1 MAPFI
6 VIYAIFF
13 VYPTI
18 KMVELSFTN
27 APLIGPGKWVGLDNY
42 FRLASDRLFSTAV
55 WNTIYFVVL
64 SVPSGIL
71 LALIIALAVNRLK
84 GWMQSIVL
92 AAFFLPYILPVSVVY
107 RIWGWMFD
115 KDFGVAQYLLAPL
128 NGGQHLSVFRT
139 VPLFMPAVAFITV
152 WWCLGFSLL
161 LFIAGLRNIS
171 REIYEAANLD
181 GAGRWLQF
189 RRITWPLIWPVTVL
203 VFTIQLILQLKIFDQ
218 VYLFTQGSRIDV
230 NMVMVFYILQA
241 SLPAEQGRPRSRL
254 GRGAVCGD
262 RGPVGATVSA
272 SARSRA
278 EMSASVQSADLIAT
292 PGARRL
298 KRLGRIDAAGL
309 LITLATL
316 IGAII
321 WAFPL
326 YWGLITTFKHEYEI
340 VRPGVQLWPEHFT
353 FENYVH
359 VLLQTKIG
367 YWYINSLITSS
378 AVAVL
383 VVMMAAGAGYAISQ
397 LNFPGRRFFWWMILA
412 SFMVPIP
419 ALIVTHF
426 IVISQLGLINTL
438 AGVVG
443 PQLIA
448 PVTVIIYKQFF
459 DSVPKDFREA
469 AVIDGANDFQL
480 LFRIYLP
487 MNWGVTTALAIITF
501 IGAWNLFLWP
511 FLAVSSEDKMN
522 ITVGITQVH
531 DNFGVSYGRDL
542 AVAML
547 AALPVALVYL
557 IFQRRV
563 TQAIMLSAG
572 IKG

>member
-1 MAPFI
+1 
-6 VIYAIFF
+6 
-13 VYPTI
+13 
-18 KMVELSFTN
+18 L
-27 APLIGPGKWVGLDNY
+27 
-42 FRLASDRLFSTAV
+42 
-55 WNTIYFVVL
+55 
-64 SVPSGIL
+64 
-71 LALIIALAVNRLK
+71 
-84 GWMQSIVL
+84 
-92 AAFFLPYILPVSVVY
+92 
-107 RIWGWMFD
+107 
-115 KDFGVAQYLLAPL
+115 
-128 NGGQHLSVFRT
+128 
-139 VPLFMPAVAFITV
+139 
-152 WWCLGFSLL
+152 
-161 LFIAGLRNIS
+161 
-171 REIYEAANLD
+171 
-181 GAGRWLQF
+181 
-189 RRITWPLIWPVTVL
+189 
-203 VFTIQLILQLKIFDQ
+203 
-218 VYLFTQGSRIDV
+218 
-230 NMVMVFYILQA
+230 
-241 SLPAEQGRPRSRL
+241 
-254 GRGAVCGD
+254 
-262 RGPVGATVSA
+262 
-272 SARSRA
+272 
-278 EMSASVQSADLIAT
+278 SASVQSVEMVA
-292 PGARRL
+292 PRARRRFA
-298 KRLGRIDAAGL
+298 RLNRLDGAGL
-309 LITLATL
+309 FITICTL
-316 IGAII
+316 VGAII

-326 YWGLITTFKHEYEI
+326 YWGLVTTFKHEYEI
-340 VRPGVQLWPEHFT
+340 VRPGFHLWPEHFT

-367 YWYINSLITSS
+367 YWYINSLITSA
-378 AVAVL
+378 AVTVL
-383 VVMMAAGAGYAISQ
+383 VVLMAAGAGYAISQ

-469 AVIDGANDFQL
+469 AVIDGASEFQL

-511 FLAVSSEDKMN
+511 FLAISSEDKMN

-542 AVAML
+542 AVATL